1 MALRGC
7 LRGVLLACW
16 VSSCLSAFGLVPEWV
31 CAWHDGRC
39 MAMVRWMAVLCFV
52 TAAWADTPSAAPRCP
67 AGMVLVPGGQFQ
79 FGPEGESAE
88 DPYYLAGS
96 SERVASFCMDSR
108 EVSVGAFLTFGKPV
122 VSADCPAQRDGRVSV
137 SCVSF
142 SQAAGYCASR
152 GGRLPSEVAGAFAAR
167 GGRSFAF
174 PWGRVAVAFRP
185 LVSNLCLLRQ
195 ERTGSLGACVS
206 GFSVSDRTASGIFD
220 LGFNLSE
227 WTSSV
232 LLGTERRVV
241 RGGNW
246 TLRVVAPVTTQ
257 RVAREVGYVGT
268 EVGFRCVGEV
278 RGR

>member
-1 MALRGC
+1 
-7 LRGVLLACW
+7 
-16 VSSCLSAFGLVPEWV
+16 
-31 CAWHDGRC
+31 
-39 MAMVRWMAVLCFV
+39 MVRWMAVLCFV
-52 TAAWADTPSAAPRCP
+52 TAAWADTPSAASRCP
-67 AGMVLVPGGQFQ
+67 AGMVLVPGGSFQ
-79 FGPEGESAE
+79 FGPEGESPE

-96 SERVASFCMDSR
+96 SQTVAAFCMDAR
-108 EVSVGAFLTFGKPV
+108 EVSVAAFAAFGKPA
-122 VSADCPAQRDGRVSV
+122 VSGDCPVQRDGRVSV

-152 GGRLPSEVAGAFAAR
+152 GGRLPSEVEWEFAAR
-167 GGRSFAF
+167 GVRSFAF
-174 PWGRVAVAFRP
+174 PWGPVAVAFRP
-185 LVSNLCLLRQ
+185 LVPNLCMLRQ
-195 ERTGSLGACVS
+195 ERTGSQGACVS
-206 GFSVSDRTASGIFD
+206 GFSVSDRTALGIFD

-246 TLRVVAPVTTQ
+246 TLRVVAPVATQ

-268 EVGFRCVGEV
+268 EVGFRCAGEV